1 MAVAPGWEHRIPA
14 VRGHGPAPVCRWVSV
29 FIVASVGSIDASQ
42 TVLWLLGLVASFATG
57 RFIHS
62 VVLVAVV
69 EVLVRVIPGRRLT

>member
-1 MAVAPGWEHRIPA
+1 
-14 VRGHGPAPVCRWVSV
+14 VRV
-29 FIVASVGSIDASQ
+29 FLAASVGSIDASQ